1 MSTLSSTL
9 PEQQSLIK
17 SLQQSLVI
25 HAALVL
31 AYFLITWA
39 PQISFRSSTT
49 EEIPFEVI
57 EAPRVAPLPLE
68 PKVKPKLPTSQ
79 PRAVFGMSRKA
90 MTSSDSSAPDAKAG
104 NTLAKTPDDTR
115 LKDSDADSLPIP
127 TDDYLVSQMPVLVG
141 DFRVPYPADAKKA
154 GIQGAVLMD
163 LLIDAEGRVRQAQ
176 VIKPLFPS
184 LDAAALEAA
193 RKLVFKPAR
202 VADQSVAVRIRYAY
216 RFVLE

>member
-1 MSTLSSTL
+1 MTSLSSSL
-9 PEQQSLIK
+9 SEQPSFSK

-25 HAALVL
+25 HAVL
-31 AYFLITWA
+31 TLTYFLITWA
-39 PQISFRSSTT
+39 PQISFRGGVS
-49 EEIPFEVI
+49 EEISFEVI

-68 PKVKPKLPTSQ
+68 PTAKPKLPKNQ

-90 MTSSDSSAPDAKAG
+90 ITSSDSSAPEAKAG
-104 NTLAKTPDDTR
+104 NTLAKTPDDTK
-115 LKDSDADSLPIP
+115 LKESDADSLPIP
-127 TDDYLVSQMPVLVG
+127 TDDYLVSQMPVLLG

-154 GIQGAVLMD
+154 GVQGAVLMD

-193 RKLVFKPAR
+193 KRLVFKPAR
-202 VADQSVAVRIRYAY
+202 VADQTVAVRIRYAY